1 MTLRSM
7 SRTIIVIAAGNIGLL
22 CAPTP
27 IFAQERECSVPERFY
42 VSEPQLTKT
51 PKAIVH
57 GQELVIVVLGGAST
71 LGIAAGKPDLAW
83 PARFAAAVAERFPSA
98 HIKVVNLAVARQTA
112 KRAAE
117 RLDGEVIP
125 MKPNLVIWETGT
137 MEAVRGMDIDEFRE
151 TLRAGIDE
159 LRTAGIETVLMNMQF
174 SRDSEAVIHFE
185 PYLAAMSQL
194 ADASDV
200 PLFRRHGIMRHWAES
215 GFLDLR
221 VSDSDQRR
229 RVAAKLYDCIGRAM
243 ADFVMRGSPGA
254 NSPPVKAGSAR

>member
-7 SRTIIVIAAGNIGLL
+7 SRTIILIAAGTIGFL
-22 CAPTP
+22 CAPAP

-51 PKAIVH
+51 PKAIAH
-57 GQELVIVVLGGAST
+57 GQEVVIVTLGGAST

-83 PARFAAAVAERFPSA
+83 PARFAAALTERFPSA

-200 PLFRRHGIMRHWAES
+200 PLFRRHGMMRHWAES

-221 VSDSDQRR
+221 VSDSGQRR

-243 ADFVMRGSPGA
+243 ADFVMRGSPGT

>member
-7 SRTIIVIAAGNIGLL
+7 SRTVMLIAAGKIGLL
-22 CAPTP
+22 CAPAP

-42 VSEPQLTKT
+42 TSEPQLTRT
-51 PKAIVH
+51 PKAIVRGH
-57 GQELVIVVLGGAST
+57 EVVIVALGGAST
-71 LGIAAGKPDLAW
+71 LSLAAGNPDLAW
-83 PARFAAAVAERFPSA
+83 PARFGAALAEKFPSA
-98 HIKVVNLAVARQTA
+98 RIKLVNLAVARQTA

-117 RLDGEVIP
+117 RLDREIIP

-137 MEAVRGMDIDEFRE
+137 MEAVRGMDIDEFRD
-151 TLRAGIDE
+151 TLRAGMDE
-159 LRTAGIETVLMNMQF
+159 LKTAGIEMVLMNTQF

-215 GFLDLR
+215 GSLDLR
-221 VSDSDQRR
+221 VSDSDERR
-229 RVAAKLYDCIGRAM
+229 RVATKLYDCIGRAM
-243 ADFVMRGSPGA
+243 ADFVMRGIPGA
-254 NSPPVKAGSAR
+254 APPAVKAGSAR

>member
-1 MTLRSM
+1 MILHSIT
-7 SRTIIVIAAGNIGLL
+7 RTFVLVAVGKIGLL
-22 CAPTP
+22 CAPAP
-27 IFAQERECSVPERFY
+27 IFAQERECSVPERFF

-51 PKAIVH
+51 PKAIFH
-57 GQELVIVVLGGAST
+57 GQEVVIVALGGAST
-71 LGIAAGKPDLAW
+71 LSIAAGKPDLAW
-83 PARFAAAVAERFPSA
+83 PARFAAALAEKFPSA

-117 RLDGEVIP
+117 RLDREVIP

-137 MEAVRGMDIDEFRE
+137 MEAVRGTDLDEFRE
-151 TLRAGIDE
+151 TLRAGMDE

-200 PLFRRHGIMRHWAES
+200 PLFRRHGIMRYWAES

-221 VSDSDQRR
+221 VSDTDQRR

-243 ADFVMRGSPGA
+243 GDFVMRGIPGA
-254 NSPPVKAGSAR
+254 NPPAVKTGSPR

>member
-7 SRTIIVIAAGNIGLL
+7 SRTIILIAAGNVGLL
-22 CAPTP
+22 CAPAP

-42 VSEPQLTKT
+42 ISEPQLTKT
-51 PKAIVH
+51 PKAIAH
-57 GQELVIVVLGGAST
+57 GQEVVIVALGGAST
-71 LGIAAGKPDLAW
+71 LSIAAGKPELAW
-83 PARFAAAVAERFPSA
+83 PDRFAAALAERFPSA
-98 HIKVVNLAVARQTA
+98 HIKVVNLAVGRQTA

-117 RLDGEVIP
+117 RLDREVIP
-125 MKPNLVIWETGT
+125 IKPSLVIWETGT

-159 LRTAGIETVLMNMQF
+159 LRTAGIEMVLMNMQF

-194 ADASDV
+194 ADATDV
-200 PLFRRHGIMRHWAES
+200 PLFRRHGIMRHWAEIGS
-215 GFLDLR
+215 LDLR
-221 VSDSDQRR
+221 VTDNDQRR

-243 ADFVMRGSPGA
+243 ADFVTRGMPAA
-254 NSPPVKAGSAR
+254 NSPAKAEGTR